1 METECPVLAK
11 VCQTTELAVVTRIRL
26 KEGRGLLPSSLLF
39 ALGVLTG
46 WPGLESRGATY
57 CGYACS
63 VNPYLGVY

>member
-11 VCQTTELAVVTRIRL
+11 VCQTTELAVVTRID
-26 KEGRGLLPSSLLF
+26 KEGPGLLPGSLLVAF
-39 ALGVLTG
+39 VVLTG

>member
-1 METECPVLAK
+1 MLAK
-11 VCQTTELAVVTRIRL
+11 VCQTTELAVVTRVAI
-26 KEGRGLLPSSLLF
+26 KEGQGLLPSSLLF
-39 ALGVLTG
+39 ALVVLTG

>member
-11 VCQTTELAVVTRIRL
+11 VCQTTELAVVTRIRIKGGPGTAAEL
-26 KEGRGLLPSSLLF
+26 STVASI
-39 ALGVLTG
+39 ALTG